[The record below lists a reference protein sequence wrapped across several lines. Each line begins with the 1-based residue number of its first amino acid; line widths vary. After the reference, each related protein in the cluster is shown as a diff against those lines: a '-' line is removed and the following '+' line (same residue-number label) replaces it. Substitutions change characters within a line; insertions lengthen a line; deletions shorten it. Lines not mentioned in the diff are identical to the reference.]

1 LTIVLFRPTNLGIQ
15 DWVLA
20 DSFYFITF
28 SFWASTTGTCEVK
41 AKLVKWD

>member
-20 DSFYFITF
+20 DS
-28 SFWASTTGTCEVK
+28 
-41 AKLVKWD
+41 L